1 MKIVIVYHSGYG
13 HTRIVAESIAKG
25 IRQKTGAVTLLPAK
39 EAAGRLEELA
49 EADTIVFGSPTYFGD
64 VSAEF
69 KTFMEATGSV
79 YSQQRWK
86 NKLAAGFTNSSST
99 NGDKLHTLISLAL
112 FAAQQ
117 GMVWIPLGILPR
129 FENGIQ
135 QSSPNGMGSYLGLM
149 TMSDNVHGQL
159 NEPADLQTA
168 RLFGQRIAQVTQ
180 QFTGQAA
187 AVLSPALSY

>member
-13 HTRIVAESIAKG
+13 HTRIVAESIAQG
-25 IRQKTGAVTLLPAK
+25 IGQETGAVTLLPAK